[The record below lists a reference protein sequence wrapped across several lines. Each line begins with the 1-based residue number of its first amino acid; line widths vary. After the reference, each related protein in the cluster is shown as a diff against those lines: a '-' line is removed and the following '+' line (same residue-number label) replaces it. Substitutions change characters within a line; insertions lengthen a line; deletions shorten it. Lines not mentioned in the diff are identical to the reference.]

1 VDQLVRA
8 GVDGK
13 IYALGVCDAVEA
25 DRLGYEIDGVLVSD
39 FVTPSWF
46 ELTQAD
52 RIDFKQRMGKSL
64 ELAAGGYISVLN
76 AGGQWKQIAAQ
87 GEPTVPIPFGSRRQR
102 RNMGKAEWRK
112 SQQRF

>member
-1 VDQLVRA
+1 MRA

-25 DRLGYEIDGVLVSD
+25 DRLGYEIDGVLVSN
-39 FVTPSWF
+39 FVTLSWF
-46 ELTQAD
+46 ESTPAD
-52 RIDFKQRMGKSL
+52 RIDFKQRIGKSL
-64 ELAAGGYISVLN
+64 ELAAGGHIPALN
-76 AGGQWKQIAAQ
+76 AGGQWKQIAAR
-87 GEPTVPIPFGSRRQR
+87 GEPTVPIPFARRRQR